1 MNLLMKGIAAV
12 LLWMAAGLLFACQQ
26 EAGELEYRC
35 VNGELAGQWLGLP
48 GLHLA
53 PETVASRKSEFI
65 PIAVPGQWR
74 RDENNPLSQRGSMT
88 LWLKLK
94 LSDKRILSQ
103 QGLYPGAFQSA
114 HKIYIK
120 NSASQ
125 FELVFDNLSSLA
137 STGDS
142 GALAARIYPLPKLAT
157 ETEIVVHLTNNNHWS
172 GGSTRAPVMAEL
184 QQLNLEFSRRLIWHS
199 LLIGA
204 FVLVAIYS
212 LSLAWY
218 SAEKRVLSWL
228 LGFISLVAAG
238 RVLLLGGLAE
248 QLLAG
253 FKVDQYHYLNLFSFY
268 LLAFLCSFCQ
278 PYLLPKLFS
287 SSDRLRWLV
296 KFAALVPLLAL
307 LASPLQS
314 LSLAIGIGRGIQ
326 IFFFVAAFTYLLF
339 LLRCWLKSHAEYWP
353 ALSGSGLV
361 LLGASID
368 IYSYIADSPPYIEL
382 FSLSFLIFV
391 ILHSGHFAWRYAGFL
406 SREKELRQQTQEGNA
421 TLELRVQE
429 RTAELEQANA
439 MLSRAALTDALTG
452 LPNRRA
458 YETEL
463 QKETRRAKRMQSPM
477 SFALV
482 DIDWFKKVNDSYG
495 HDFGD
500 KVLKSI
506 SSGLRQRLRATDFI
520 ARIGGEEFA
529 IILPNTASAEAMKV
543 LDGCCD
549 VVNDLPFYEHTEYQA
564 SISIGTA
571 SWQEWVSHEELY
583 KRADNALYQAK
594 NHGKNQVVYAAVFT
608 SSEDV

>member
-1 MNLLMKGIAAV
+1 
-12 LLWMAAGLLFACQQ
+12 
-26 EAGELEYRC
+26 
-35 VNGELAGQWLGLP
+35 
-48 GLHLA
+48 
-53 PETVASRKSEFI
+53 
-65 PIAVPGQWR
+65 
-74 RDENNPLSQRGSMT
+74 MT
-88 LWLKLK
+88 LWLQLK
-94 LSDKRILSQ
+94 LSDQSMLSR
-103 QGLYPGAFQSA
+103 QGLYPGTFQSA

-120 NSASQ
+120 NSESQ
-125 FELVFDNLSSLA
+125 FELVFDNLSSI
-137 STGDS
+137 SSRRES
-142 GALAARIYPLPKLAT
+142 GALAARVYSLPKLAA
-157 ETEIVVHLTNNNHWS
+157 ETEIVVHLSNNNYWS
-172 GGSTRAPVMAEL
+172 GGSTRAPVIAEL

-204 FVLVAIYS
+204 FALAAIYS

-218 SAEKRVLSWL
+218 SAEKRVLSLL
-228 LGFISLVAAG
+228 LGFISLAAAG

-253 FKVDQYHYLNLFSFY
+253 FKVDHYHYLNLFSFY
-268 LLAFLCSFCQ
+268 WLAFLCSYCQ

-287 SSDRLRWLV
+287 NSSRLRWLV
-296 KFAALVPLLAL
+296 KSAALVPLLAL
-307 LASPLQS
+307 LVSPLQS
-314 LSLAIGIGRGIQ
+314 LSLVIGIGRGIQ
-326 IFFFVAAFTYLLF
+326 AFFFISAFIYLLF
-339 LLRCWLKSHAEYWP
+339 LVYCWLKSYAQSWP
-353 ALSGSGLV
+353 ALLGCGLV
-361 LLGASID
+361 VLGASID
-368 IYSYIADSPPYIEL
+368 NYHHFLNSPPYIEL
-382 FSLSFLIFV
+382 FSLSMLIFV
-391 ILHSGHFAWRYAGFL
+391 VLHSGHFAWRYAGFL
-406 SREKELRQQTQEGNA
+406 NREKGLRQQAQVGNA

-429 RTAELEQANA
+429 RTAELEQANS
-439 MLSRAALTDALTG
+439 MLSRVALTDALTS

-458 YETEL
+458 YEAEL

-482 DIDWFKKVNDSYG
+482 DVDWFKKVNDSYG